1 MKKDNVV
8 LRSAT
13 IDDINSLVDMWW
25 ESAHYHQTLDPRF
38 QYASDAVKAT
48 EEFMSKQIESEN
60 GCFWVA
66 QIDNDIVGYVEAMVV
81 DRPPIHVQRRVGH
94 LGSIYVKPEARRK
107 GIGTSL
113 WNLARDWLAE
123 KGVPKISLMV
133 ASQNPKAL
141 EFWKKFEFSEIMI
154 RLEVETR

>member
-1 MKKDNVV
+1 MTKDNVV

-60 GCFWVA
+60 ARFWVA
-66 QIDNDIVGYVEAMVV
+66 QIDDDMVGYVEAMVF
-81 DRPPIHVQRRVGH
+81 DRPPIHAQRTIGH
-94 LGSIYVKPEARRK
+94 LGSIYVKPKARRK
-107 GIGTSL
+107 GIGTRL
-113 WNLARDWLAE
+113 WNHARDWFAE
-123 KGVPKISLMV
+123 KEVPTINLQV
-133 ASQNPKAL
+133 ASQNPAAL
-141 EFWKKFEFSEIMI
+141 AFWKKFEFSEIMI